1 MILLFLLACF
11 FMYKQAKKLVIK
23 KVSVNLGV
31 KIVLLSDLHFDTVL
45 VNHREIIEKIC
56 GKVNGKTFCRFADFL
71 SIHPAFLWIMLR
83 RNNFFS

>member
-45 VNHREIIEKIC
+45 VKKHKKIRKKHYIIGVMNHCSK
-56 GKVNGKTFCRFADFL
+56 K
-71 SIHPAFLWIMLR
+71 
-83 RNNFFS
+83 NFIL